1 MVVQAMK
8 NGETEH
14 ASLNIARFHQTIP
27 KRFKLSALRF
37 QLSPQICM
45 HGAFSRCMATTSLL
59 AMFALISMVAVAL
72 LAVAEAVST
81 SQKTDVRVSS
91 SYRNGRTSLKVSML
105 SEEVHDFETQ

>member
-1 MVVQAMK
+1 
-8 NGETEH
+8 
-14 ASLNIARFHQTIP
+14 
-27 KRFKLSALRF
+27 
-37 QLSPQICM
+37 
-45 HGAFSRCMATTSLL
+45 MATTSLL

-105 SEEVHDFETQ
+105 SEELHDF